1 MNENEFYKAI
11 EAEPANPVP
20 RLVYAD
26 WLDEQG
32 DLRGELLRIQEE
44 LRHLNV
50 PRRAEKERRMHELLN
65 EGVEPLVITHVTS
78 VGMEMVLIFPGE
90 FLMGSPRRGRR
101 PR

>member
-1 MNENEFYKAI
+1 MNENEFLKTI

-44 LRHLNV
+44 LRRIDV
-50 PRRAEKERRMHELLN
+50 PNRAAKEARMQELLK
-65 EGVEPLVITHVTS
+65 EGVKPLVITPHDVDWCRL
-78 VGMEMVLIFPGE
+78 GFDLPGRICDGE
-90 FLMGSPRRGRR
+90 RSRGRR
-101 PR
+101 PI